1 MLTAGQ
7 LDPTFGTGGKIV
19 TDFIGPLDSALN
31 GASAAMVQPDGK
43 IVVVGAARLGTR
55 YEWAVARLNPDG
67 SLDPSFGTNGRV
79 LEDFQNSADIATAVA
94 IQIDGKIIVAG
105 RNYAGMDL
113 VRYNPDGSLD
123 IGFGVGGKVITTFTN
138 SNSGGAD
145 GLAIQ
150 PDGKIIVVGSGVG
163 VSQQS
168 QIARYNVNGSLD
180 SSFGAGGEVV
190 APFGANFSPS
200 AVLLQGDG
208 RIVVAGG
215 NFTAPSN
222 YAWARL
228 NPDGSKDVTFG
239 TGGLVTT
246 TISNPG
252 YPPDVA
258 QQPDGKLLL
267 AAQRTIARFAPDGS
281 LDTSFGTGGTL
292 TTPSQLAQVEGI
304 TVLSDGKIAA
314 VGEATFT
321 TSINE
326 GFAAARYNAD
336 GTLDTSF
343 GSGGVATT
351 FVGGSDGPSRVTGIA
366 ALPGGRILAI
376 GSGSASEA
384 NGSGFALVSY
394 GVNGG
399 LDTTFGGSGTVIFY
413 FMGMITASA
422 NAVALQPDGKI
433 LVIGGVFDLARYLPD
448 GSLDTTFGA
457 GGKVTTAFASPGDT
471 ADGVAIQNDGKIVV
485 VGRVAGLFAVVRYN
499 PDGSLDTSFGT
510 GGEVTSD
517 FGSTPRGEASGIVI
531 QPDGKLVAAGTAG
544 SSFAVARYNPDGSL
558 DTSFGTS
565 GKVTTTTPTQGLP
578 QLSLYGAV
586 LQSDGKILV
595 WGVDPGTYFSPGA
608 ETVLVRYNADG
619 SLDSTFGSGGLSFLG
634 YPFGSKGGLA
644 LQSDGKILIIAAGGL
659 LRLNS
664 DGTTDTSFGANGSV
678 MTGLGRTGGITVE
691 ADGKILLVGG
701 LSDPP
706 QPGGFAVK
714 RYNANGTVD
723 ATFGAGGLTSTDFGG
738 NPVFGTAILI
748 QPNGKIVA
756 VGTAQVGNGS
766 DFAIARYLPDNV
778 GTPNQRFVEQL
789 YWDLLQR
796 PVDASGLASWSGM
809 LDRGVSHAQVI
820 TAIQSSLESR
830 TLVVGNLYQRVLGR
844 PVDPSGLSTWVSF
857 LNQGGTAE
865 QVESFLLGSD
875 EFFAAHGSDITQGFL
890 PALYQVVL
898 QRPIDASG
906 AQSWSQ
912 TLQSGNLSR
921 QAVAAAVLASLE
933 SDRLEI
939 QNLYMQ
945 FLHRAADPLG
955 LSNFSNALQQ
965 GVPNEQVALLLMNSA
980 EYSARA

>member
-7 LDPTFGTGGKIV
+7 LDPTFGTGGKIL

-31 GASAAMVQPDGK
+31 GASAATVQPDGK
-43 IVVVGAARLGTR
+43 IVVVGTARLGTR
-55 YEWAVARLNPDG
+55 YEWAVARLNPGG
-67 SLDPSFGTNGRV
+67 SLDPFFGTGGRV

-94 IQIDGKIIVAG
+94 IQTDGKIVVAG
-105 RNYAGMDL
+105 RNYEGMDL

-123 IGFGVGGKVITTFTN
+123 IGFGVGGKVVTMF
-138 SNSGGAD
+138 SNNNGGGAD
-145 GLAIQ
+145 GLTIQ

-168 QIARYNVNGSLD
+168 QIARYNVNGTLD

-190 APFGANFSPS
+190 APFGASFSPS
-200 AVLLQGDG
+200 ALLLQGDG
-208 RIVVAGG
+208 RIIVAGG

-222 YAWARL
+222 YAWARF

-239 TGGLVTT
+239 MGGLVTT

-267 AAQRTIARFAPDGS
+267 AAPKTIARFGPDGS
-281 LDTSFGTGGTL
+281 LDTSFGTGGTV
-292 TTPSQLAQVEGI
+292 TTPSQLAHVQGI
-304 TVLSDGKIAA
+304 TVLSDGKIAVA
-314 VGEATFT
+314 GEATFT
-321 TSINE
+321 TSFNE
-326 GFAAARYNAD
+326 GFAAARYNTD
-336 GTLDTSF
+336 GTLDLSF

-399 LDTTFGGSGTVIFY
+399 LDTTFAGSGTVIFY

-422 NAVALQPDGKI
+422 NALALQPDGKV
-433 LVIGGVFDLARYLPD
+433 LVIGGLFDLARYLPN
-448 GSLDTTFGA
+448 GSLDTSFGA
-457 GGKVTTAFASPGDT
+457 GGKVTTAFALPGDT
-471 ADGVAIQNDGKIVV
+471 GDGVAIQNDGKIVV
-485 VGRVAGLFAVVRYN
+485 VGRVSGL
-499 PDGSLDTSFGT
+499 
-510 GGEVTSD
+510 
-517 FGSTPRGEASGIVI
+517 
-531 QPDGKLVAAGTAG
+531 
-544 SSFAVARYNPDGSL
+544 FAVARYNPDGSL
-558 DTSFGTS
+558 DTSFGTAGEVTTDFGSTPGEASGVVLQPDGKLVAAGTAGSAFALARYNTDGSLDTSFGTS
-565 GKVTTTTPTQGLP
+565 GKVTTLTPTQGLP

-595 WGVDPGTYFSPGA
+595 WGLDPGTYFSPGA
-608 ETVLVRYNADG
+608 EIVLVRYNSNG
-619 SLDSTFGSGGLSFLG
+619 SLDSTFGSGGQTAFG

-644 LQSDGKILIIAAGGL
+644 LQSDGKILLIASGSL
-659 LRLNS
+659 VRLNS
-664 DGTTDTSFGANGSV
+664 DGTTDPTFGANGSV
-678 MTGLGRTGGITVE
+678 MTGLGRTGAIAVQ
-691 ADGKILLVGG
+691 ADGKVLVVGG

-706 QPGGFAVK
+706 QPGWFAVK
-714 RYNANGTVD
+714 RYNANGTLD
-723 ATFGAGGLTSTDFGG
+723 ATFGTGGVTSTDFGG
-738 NPVFGTAILI
+738 NPASGTAIVI
-748 QPNGKIVA
+748 QPDGKIVA
-756 VGTAQVGNGS
+756 AGMAQVSNGT
-766 DFAIARYLPDNV
+766 DFAIARYLPENV

-789 YWDLLQR
+789 YLDLLQR
-796 PVDASGLASWSGM
+796 PVDASGLASWTGM
-809 LDRGVSHAQVI
+809 LDQGVSHAQVI
-820 TAIQSSLESR
+820 TAIQSSLEYR
-830 TLVVGNLYQRVLGR
+830 TLVVGDLYQLVLGR
-844 PVDPSGLSTWVSF
+844 AVDASGLSTWVSF
-857 LNQGGTAE
+857 LNRGGTAE

-890 PALYQVVL
+890 PALYQTAL
-898 QRPIDASG
+898 RRPIDTSG

-912 TLQSGNLSR
+912 ALQSGSLSR

-933 SDRLEI
+933 SDRLEA

-945 FLHRAADPLG
+945 FLHRAADPGG

-965 GVPNEQVALLLMNSA
+965 GVSKEQVALLFLNSA
-980 EYSARA
+980 EYFARA